1 MKQTITKVIF
11 FTELYVF
18 QAGGS
23 PPLPPPVSSDLA
35 CSQVYV
41 VFSALAVVS
50 AYSTN
55 QSDLASKQNKR
66 YSQEEGILL
75 SLRTCIQTGNRL
87 SRFSSKVPA
96 I

>member
-41 VFSALAVVS
+41 MSSQLLRWYQRTQQIKVK
-50 AYSTN
+50 
-55 QSDLASKQNKR
+55 SDLTSKQN
-66 YSQEEGILL
+66 
-75 SLRTCIQTGNRL
+75 
-87 SRFSSKVPA
+87 
-96 I
+96 